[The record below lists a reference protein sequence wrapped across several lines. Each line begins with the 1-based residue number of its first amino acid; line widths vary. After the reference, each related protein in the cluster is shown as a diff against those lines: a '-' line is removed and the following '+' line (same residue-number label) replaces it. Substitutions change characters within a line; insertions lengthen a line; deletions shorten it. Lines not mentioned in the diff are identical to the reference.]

1 MWRMHL
7 RRHDQAPMTHQRK
20 TGKCQQNDNITR
32 AMRLGGP
39 NGVKDSLVLKKNQ
52 GQTNKSAIK
61 IQNSLCVP
69 LQTSQ
74 LCTSTDKPNLEED
87 IKGKASFWV
96 IQSKQEVIIINYH
109 AENGR
114 LSNNNFINSVNSQG
128 QTISYCR
135 VNAPF
140 HNGIDEKR
148 IRDLKEK
155 ARNQILNAN
164 SRWIYAIELKL
175 RPYLLRNEN
184 EISNNSPE
192 KDDIT

>member
-1 MWRMHL
+1 MVIITLTSEIPNMASQFGTLTLQQDQDLSPVRYNPQKDSQSKATKIIRMHL

-74 LCTSTDKPNLEED
+74 LCTPTDKPNLEKD
-87 IKGKASFWV
+87 IKGKASF
-96 IQSKQEVIIINYH
+96 
-109 AENGR
+109 
-114 LSNNNFINSVNSQG
+114 
-128 QTISYCR
+128 
-135 VNAPF
+135 
-140 HNGIDEKR
+140 
-148 IRDLKEK
+148 
-155 ARNQILNAN
+155 
-164 SRWIYAIELKL
+164 
-175 RPYLLRNEN
+175 
-184 EISNNSPE
+184 
-192 KDDIT
+192 